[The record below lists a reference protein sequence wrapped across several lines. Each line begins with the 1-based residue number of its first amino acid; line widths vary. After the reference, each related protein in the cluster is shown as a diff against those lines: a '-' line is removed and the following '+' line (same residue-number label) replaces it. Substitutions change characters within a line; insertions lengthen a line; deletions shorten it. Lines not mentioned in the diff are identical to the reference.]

1 MAKSIFDIRTE
12 DEYLNYIN
20 EIDINELDDNGS
32 NALFY
37 SDYGKDF
44 GKSEW
49 LVKNG
54 INLHVINKTKKNSLF
69 YCNYEKAKLLIEHG
83 INVNQVDVH
92 GESALFKAV
101 ALSNID
107 TCQLLIDS
115 KIDIHQTNNQGENV
129 VFYASLKALRL
140 LLKYG
145 VDINQL
151 DKHGNNALISLDPGL
166 YDYLKIAKCL
176 IKSGISF
183 EIFERDPSKLNM
195 IDSLAVRNLVVKC
208 ISKKENQHI
217 NKIIKKKASSC
228 EGVKK
233 EKGYEY
239 IHACPLNISAI
250 FNSELVIFFELNT
263 CVKFIGTTFQ
273 CSKNIEL
280 SKVIIVIFLLKYE

>member
-1 MAKSIFDIRTE
+1 MKKSIFDIRTE
-12 DEYLNYIN
+12 EEYLNYKN
-20 EIDINELDDNGS
+20 EIDINELDGNGS

-37 SDYGKDF
+37 SDYGKDY

-49 LVKNG
+49 MIKNG
-54 INLHVINKTKKNSLF
+54 INLHILNKSKQNALF
-69 YCNYEKAKLLIEHG
+69 YCNHEKAKLLIEHG
-83 INVNQVDVH
+83 INVNQVDVN

-101 ALSNID
+101 ALSDINI
-107 TCQLLIDS
+107 CQLLIDS
-115 KIDIHQTNNQGENV
+115 KIDIHQINYQGENAV
-129 VFYASLKALRL
+129 YYASLKALRL

-176 IKSGISF
+176 INSGISF

-228 EGVKK
+228 VGVKK
-233 EKGYEY
+233 RKR
-239 IHACPLNISAI
+239 L
-250 FNSELVIFFELNT
+250 
-263 CVKFIGTTFQ
+263 
-273 CSKNIEL
+273 
-280 SKVIIVIFLLKYE
+280 